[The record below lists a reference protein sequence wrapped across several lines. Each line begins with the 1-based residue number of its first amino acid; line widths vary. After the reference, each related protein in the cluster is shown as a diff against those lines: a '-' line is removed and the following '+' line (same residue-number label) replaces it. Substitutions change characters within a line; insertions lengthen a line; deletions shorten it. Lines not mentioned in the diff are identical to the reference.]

1 MRIITPTYEIWKQE
15 EGLEGIFK
23 QIERAG
29 RICYASDPIEGK
41 AKDFVD
47 RMIKSGHGAML
58 EHGTV
63 YLTMNVIDDNFEM
76 QHDLLSPDVIWDYQ
90 KNKFSIVNI
99 SNEVA
104 YITTNLRVLAE
115 NDWLE
120 DLQYLCEPTEYHE
133 KRITVKFST
142 QIAISREYNR
152 HKVNSI
158 AEQSTRYCNYG
169 KDKFGNEISIN
180 LPSFVDLEDCHF
192 GKNYSLLDYC
202 NHISEHSDLSEG
214 VSYFTA
220 IDYWWFANL
229 ACEFSYLNMIRLGA
243 KPQEAR
249 TILPLDTN
257 SELVHT
263 AFVSDW
269 KHFFNLRAL
278 GTTGRPHP
286 DCQILATS
294 LMENFKTLGLL

>member
-1 MRIITPTYEIWKQE
+1 MKIINPSYEVILQE
-15 EGLEGIFK
+15 NTLEGIYK
-23 QIERAG
+23 MIELAG
-29 RICYASDPIEGK
+29 RTCYKSEDKITETS
-41 AKDFVD
+41 AKEFVD

-63 YLTMNVIDDNFEM
+63 YLYITEVSEKSTIDKY
-76 QHDLLSPDVIWDYQ
+76 QYQ
-90 KNKFSIVNI
+90 KHSKCTYSGDGCFV
-99 SNEVA
+99 
-104 YITTNLRVLAE
+104 TTNLRVLAE

-142 QIAISREYNR
+142 QIAISRECNR
-152 HKVNSI
+152 HRVNSI

-214 VSYFTA
+214 VSYFTT

-249 TILPLDTN
+249 SILPLDLNT
-257 SELVHT
+257 ELVHT
-263 AFVSDW
+263 AFISDW
-269 KHFFNLRAL
+269 QHFFLLRTANSA
-278 GTTGRPHP
+278 HP
-286 DCQILATS
+286 DIRSIAIPLQ
-294 LMENFKTLGLL
+294 EEFKQLKLI